1 MKIPK
6 VKKSSYPFGKTKIL
20 IEKRSE
26 KSNDPYD
33 KIIKYD
39 MTNMTKLLNWKRGLK
54 ILMTPLKIEKNFPKI
69 FLILE

>member
-39 MTNMTKLLNWKRGLK
+39 MTNMTKLLN
-54 ILMTPLKIEKNFPKI
+54 
-69 FLILE
+69 